1 MRARIRKLLQP
12 VAFLA
17 PPATALL
24 GLTIGMSLGA
34 VLIVPA
40 KRVNVA
46 PPPAKA
52 QQAQAARVATAP
64 PRSDFDRRMAMQN
77 SF

>member
-1 MRARIRKLLQP
+1 MRARIRKLLHP

-34 VLIVPA
+34 VLIVPT
-40 KRVNVA
+40 KKVSIA
-46 PPPAKA
+46 PPPAKV
-52 QQAQAARVATAP
+52 QQAQASRVATAP
-64 PRSDFDRRMAMQN
+64 PRGEFDRRMMVQG

>member
-1 MRARIRKLLQP
+1 MRPRIRKLLQP

-24 GLTIGMSLGA
+24 GLAIGMSLGA

-40 KRVNVA
+40 KKVNVA
-46 PPPAKA
+46 PPAKS
-52 QQAQAARVATAP
+52 QQAQANRSVAATQ
-64 PRSDFDRRMAMQN
+64 PRSDFERRVVTRDGI
-77 SF
+77 

>member
-1 MRARIRKLLQP
+1 MRAPIRKLLQP

-40 KRVNVA
+40 KRANVT
-46 PPPAKA
+46 PPPAKV
-52 QQAQAARVATAP
+52 QQAQTARVAAAP
-64 PRSDFDRRMAMQN
+64 LRSDFDRRMAMQN
-77 SF
+77 AF